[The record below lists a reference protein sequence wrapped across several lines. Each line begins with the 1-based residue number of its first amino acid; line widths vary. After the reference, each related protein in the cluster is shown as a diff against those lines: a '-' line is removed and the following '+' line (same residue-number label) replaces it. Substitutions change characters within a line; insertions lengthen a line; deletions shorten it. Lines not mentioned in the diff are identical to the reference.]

1 MTLEEIKCFCE
12 EKGATVRIES
22 PAGTITYSS
31 KGVQIGS
38 MLFAWPGDPSA
49 PLALQQE
56 GLDKAKKFVIRPKFG
71 AEMEL
76 SREMFEQLLKV

>member
-1 MTLEEIKCFCE
+1 MTPEEIECFCE
-12 EKGATVRIES
+12 VKGARVWIES

-38 MLFAWPGDPSA
+38 MLFAWSGDPSA

-56 GLDKAKKFVIRPKFG
+56 VLNKAKKFVIQPKFG

-76 SREMFEQLLKV
+76 SRETFEHLLKV

>member
-1 MTLEEIKCFCE
+1 
-12 EKGATVRIES
+12 
-22 PAGTITYSS
+22 
-31 KGVQIGS
+31 

-56 GLDKAKKFVIRPKFG
+56 ALGKAKKFVSQPKFG

-76 SREMFEQLLKV
+76 SRERFGQLLKV